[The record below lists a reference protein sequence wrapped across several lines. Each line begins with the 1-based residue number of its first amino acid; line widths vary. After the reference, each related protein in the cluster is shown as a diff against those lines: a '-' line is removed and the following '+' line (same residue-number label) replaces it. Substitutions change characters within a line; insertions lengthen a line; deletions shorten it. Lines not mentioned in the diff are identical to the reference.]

1 MGRRTPR
8 VDDDWQNSCMGSDP
22 PRCRII
28 YDDEF
33 RPDFSE
39 GLRRD
44 PSTEAMQ
51 RGFEE
56 LADTLAKLVDRPDE
70 VSLVVAVS
78 LASAVQRTQPGVAYH
93 TDRGTGTVAARTIQR
108 ADGHIDV
115 IIESGFLTEVDA
127 YGQGRFTAAGLPQL
141 SRRGLAQM
149 RKTIIHEAQHATM
162 HQRNS
167 GYDRFEFSK
176 HASDYPRWDYAV
188 AAKVLDE
195 YRAEWNAAQQDSRQP
210 PSVKDVLDV
219 LQHLG
224 SALAAADARYQ
235 AAPTP
240 AAVAMLMED
249 VYNACAAYWTWMA
262 YWAAQ
267 FRGNSVPVGAEIQNL
282 NLWKRY
288 VGPTW
293 AGLNQ
298 ILDQVPVEDLGAPQE
313 KLRQAAARVAGH
325 WVPQSL
331 GHMGFRHVVG
341 PGGEA
346 FYIDRHDFPSERS

>member
-1 MGRRTPR
+1 MSSTT
-8 VDDDWQNSCMGSDP
+8 

-33 RPDFSE
+33 RSDFAD
-39 GLRRD
+39 GLQRD
-44 PSTEAMQ
+44 PSTDAMQ

-56 LADTLAKLVDRPDE
+56 LADTLGSLVDRPDE
-70 VSLVVAVS
+70 VALVVAVR
-78 LASAVQRTQPGVAYH
+78 LASAVQRRQPRVAYH
-93 TDRGTGTVAARTIQR
+93 TDRGPGAVAARTMKR
-108 ADGHIDV
+108 ADGHVDV

-127 YGQGRFTAAGLPQL
+127 SGQGRFTAAGLPQL
-141 SRRGLAQM
+141 SRQGLFQM

-167 GYDRFEFSK
+167 GYDQFELSK

-188 AAKVLDE
+188 AAKILDE

-219 LQHLG
+219 LEHLG
-224 SALAAADARYQ
+224 SELAAADARYQ

-240 AAVAMLMED
+240 VGVATLMED
-249 VYNACAAYWTWMA
+249 VYNVCAAYWTWMA

-267 FRGNSVPVGAEIQNL
+267 FRGNGVRVGAEIQNL

-293 AGLNQ
+293 AALIQ
-298 ILDQVPVEDLGAPQE
+298 ILDEVPIEDLGAPE
-313 KLRQAAARVAGH
+313 AMLRQAAACVAGQ

-331 GHMGFRHVVG
+331 RQNGFRHVVG

>member
-1 MGRRTPR
+1 MGRILWVSSNTPR
-8 VDDDWQNSCMGSDP
+8 CPIV
-22 PRCRII
+22 

-33 RPDFSE
+33 RSDFAE

-56 LADTLAKLVDRPDE
+56 LADTLGKLVDRPDE

-78 LASAVQRTQPGVAYH
+78 LASAVQRRQPGVAYH
-93 TDRGTGTVAARTIQR
+93 TDRGTGTVAARTMTR
-108 ADGHIDV
+108 ADGRVDV

-127 YGQGRFTAAGLPQL
+127 YGQGRFTTAGQPQL

-167 GYDRFEFSK
+167 GYDQFEVSE
-176 HASDYPRWDYAV
+176 HASGFPRWDYAV
-188 AAKVLDE
+188 SAKILDE
-195 YRAEWNAAQQDSRQP
+195 YRAEWNAAQHDSRQP
-210 PSVKDVLDV
+210 PSVNDVLDV
-219 LQHLG
+219 LGHLG
-224 SALAAADARYQ
+224 SGLAAADARYQ
-235 AAPTP
+235 AAPVP
-240 AAVAMLMED
+240 AAVATLMED
-249 VYNACAAYWTWMA
+249 VYGACAAYWTWMA

-267 FRGNSVPVGAEIQNL
+267 FRGNRVLVGAEIQNL

-288 VGPTW
+288 VGTTW
-293 AGLNQ
+293 EGLMQ
-298 ILDQVPVEDLGAPQE
+298 ILDGVPIEDLGAPE
-313 KLRQAAARVAGH
+313 AKLRQAASRVARD

-331 GHMGFRHVVG
+331 RQIGFRHLVN
-341 PGGEA
+341 PGGEV
-346 FYIDRHDFPSERS
+346 FYIDRHDSPSERS

>member
-1 MGRRTPR
+1 MSSTT
-8 VDDDWQNSCMGSDP
+8 
-22 PRCRII
+22 PRCRIV

-33 RPDFSE
+33 RSDFADA
-39 GLRRD
+39 LRRD
-44 PSTEAMQ
+44 PSNDAMH
-51 RGFEE
+51 RGFED
-56 LADTLAKLVDRPDE
+56 LADTLGRLVDRPDE
-70 VSLVVAVS
+70 VSLVVAVR
-78 LASAVQRTQPGVAYH
+78 LASAVQRRQPGAAYH
-93 TDRGTGTVAARTIQR
+93 TDRGTGAVAARTMRR
-108 ADGHIDV
+108 ADGHVDV

-127 YGQGRFTAAGLPQL
+127 NGQGRFTAAGLPQL

-167 GYDRFEFSK
+167 GYDQFELSK

-188 AAKVLDE
+188 AAKILDE

-210 PSVKDVLDV
+210 PSTKDVLDV
-219 LQHLG
+219 LEHLG
-224 SALAAADARYQ
+224 AELAAADARYQ

-240 AAVAMLMED
+240 VAVVTLMED

-267 FRGNSVPVGAEIQNL
+267 FRGNGVRVNTEIQNL
-282 NLWKRY
+282 NSWKRY

-293 AGLNQ
+293 EGLIQ
-298 ILDQVPVEDLGAPQE
+298 ILDEVPIEDLGAPE
-313 KLRQAAARVAGH
+313 ARLRQAAARVARQ

-331 GHMGFRHVVG
+331 RQIGFRHVVG
-341 PGGEA
+341 PGSEA
-346 FYIDRHDFPSERS
+346 FYIDRHDFPSE